1 MRGFGIGIE
10 HRGLREVAR
19 RCTYLVDRDG
29 LILAVWDYET
39 GDVPDVEVWLTT
51 IRDLNIVPRSV

>member
-1 MRGFGIGIE
+1 M
-10 HRGLREVAR
+10 REVAR

-39 GDVPDVEVWLTT
+39 GDVPDVDVWLTA
-51 IRDLNIVPRSV
+51 IKDLNIAPRSG